1 MIIFNN
7 ECDYIMKNIKAVNA
21 LLETYVLTKETVP
34 TWLSKQLKK
43 SIEKRINE
51 FTLNEESKWV
61 VEGDKEEVSIY
72 PNNYYNDNHDFGLFY
87 GIQSLN
93 WDCLAAENQEDSM
106 WIYLFYEKPEKSP
119 KGMREKINDW
129 ETELIRLT
137 NKFKPSLL
145 EKYHVMPQEGF
156 LVTYYLNEVLN
167 LETLANDP
175 ENAIN
180 KTVDIMIQFVKDT
193 QDLLISI

>member
-1 MIIFNN
+1 M
-7 ECDYIMKNIKAVNA
+7 
-21 LLETYVLTKETVP
+21 
-34 TWLSKQLKK
+34 
-43 SIEKRINE
+43 
-51 FTLNEESKWV
+51 NEESKWV

-87 GIQSLN
+87 GIQNFN

-106 WIYLFYEKPEKSP
+106 WIYLFYKMPDKNP
-119 KGMREKINDW
+119 RGMRETISDW
-129 ETELIRLT
+129 EKKLTHLT
-137 NKFKPSLL
+137 NTHKPSLL
-145 EKYHVMPQEGF
+145 EKYHVMPDEGY
-156 LVTYYLNEVLN
+156 LVKYYLNEVLN

-193 QDLLISI
+193 QNLLIAI